1 VKKIMTIAM
10 CFLFVLG
17 FAGLS
22 FAQEKADPKVI
33 AVEEDEVVAK
43 DKKGD
48 TLEEDV
54 VIEDALVE
62 DESGKSA
69 VEEVIVDEVVVKDK
83 SGKTIAGEITVGA
96 DVTPVPEVT
105 TAATTSAAD
114 IK

>member
-1 VKKIMTIAM
+1 MKKIMTIAV

-22 FAQEKADPKVI
+22 FAQGKADSKVI

-54 VIEDALVE
+54 VIEDVLVK

-69 VEEVIVDEVVVKDK
+69 VEEVVVDEIVVKDK
-83 SGKTIAGEITVGA
+83 SGKIIAGEIAAGET
-96 DVTPVPEVT
+96 VTPVPEVT
-105 TAATTSAAD
+105 TAATTSAAGA
-114 IK
+114 K